1 LRETLKHLKTGEREL
16 QMRFGAQARYLHGA
30 KSLAGS
36 DNKEAGSDHPK
47 VSLIHVSNEVS
58 YESFGSFP
66 VPGFFLFS
74 GSGAR
79 RPLRAGSRDDARSD
93 LERDSLH
100 NLEVA
105 KNYFKLKKAYVAALK
120 RCEEII
126 AGNPNFAKIDEVL
139 LMAGQSSVWLSQ
151 NKGKQNSSLY
161 VSFDGG
167 EKRTLTSEQFR
178 EMGRD
183 YLKKLVAEYPNSSY
197 AKEAQEELRALDAPA
212 PKP

>member
-1 LRETLKHLKTGEREL
+1 
-16 QMRFGAQARYLHGA
+16 MRF
-30 KSLAGS
+30 K
-36 DNKEAGSDHPK
+36 
-47 VSLIHVSNEVS
+47 
-58 YESFGSFP
+58 
-66 VPGFFLFS
+66 FLLLFTLLCGVLVFAPSTYGQGVRS
-74 GSGAR
+74 GPDAST
-79 RPLRAGSRDDARSD
+79 LRDPD

-139 LMAGQSSVWLSQ
+139 LMAGQSSLWLADS
-151 NKGKQNSSLY
+151 KGKQKPELY

-167 EKRTLTSEQFR
+167 EKRTLTSQQFR

-183 YLKKLVAEYPNSSY
+183 YLKKLVTDYPNSPY
-197 AKEAQEELRALDAPA
+197 AKQAQEELRALEA
-212 PKP
+212 PKQP